1 MQNTDSLELKQF
13 YWNKKEGLVKYIKR
27 DTWNM
32 RFTTWQMLIN
42 IGNIKN
48 VLQQRIKI
56 IGQ

>member
-32 RFTTWQMLIN
+32 RFTTW
-42 IGNIKN
+42 
-48 VLQQRIKI
+48 
-56 IGQ
+56 